1 MSNKHRFVGRYNTMV
16 CFLYRP
22 SPQIPRPSAHAAV
35 LCYDACEFNIYMTRK
50 QIETKSV
57 DMTWIFTQAIF
68 MVVNVMLWTL
78 SYSEVR
84 QKHSRE
90 EVERHLLVALESIEL
105 ASERWPGVASALEL
119 YQNLIGSCMRI
130 YDKDGDIPI
139 SAGSPSDS
147 ASVVSNSL
155 VEGINRS
162 RTTSPATASTSSVNT
177 PSENTQPPFGY
188 LPSAQSQPLYNN
200 FNTPQPNMPS
210 SSQPESLQTSPQ
222 QFAPQPY
229 LDTSPKSSIDNVPT
243 FQYPPTTQ
251 YTPLPTTFAELPQ
264 WNPTFTMPPQDPYG
278 FSTASQPLTS
288 PIYNEHYA
296 ANQGF
301 PMTDYLYPQWSQ
313 EGRGNGLNHEQQI
326 QLMQDFEANE
336 TGHIKEIIQQ
346 SHQLFRPY
354 AQYT

>member
-1 MSNKHRFVGRYNTMV
+1 MV

-35 LCYDACEFNIYMTRK
+35 LCYDACEYNIHMTRK

-68 MVVNVMLWTL
+68 MVVNVMLWSL

-84 QKHSRE
+84 RKHSRE
-90 EVERHLLVALESIEL
+90 AVERHLLVALESIEL

-130 YDKDGDIPI
+130 YDKDGDVPI

-147 ASVVSNSL
+147 ASVVSSSL
-155 VEGINRS
+155 MEGINRS
-162 RTTSPATASTSSVNT
+162 RTTSPATASTASVHT
-177 PSENTQPPFGY
+177 PSENTQPPFGH
-188 LPSAQSQPLYNN
+188 LPLAHTQPLYNYN
-200 FNTPQPNMPS
+200 PPQPNMRPS
-210 SSQPESLQTSPQ
+210 SQSGSLHTSPQ
-222 QFAPQPY
+222 QFVSQPY
-229 LDTSPKSSIDNVPT
+229 TDTSPKSSIDHNMPT
-243 FQYPPTTQ
+243 FHYPQNSQ
-251 YTPLPTTFAELPQ
+251 YTPLPTTFVELPQ
-264 WNPTFTMPPQDPYG
+264 WNPTFTMPPNDPYG
-278 FSTASQPLTS
+278 FATANQPLTS
-288 PIYNEHYA
+288 PIYNENYA
-296 ANQGF
+296 AQQGF

-313 EGRGNGLNHEQQI
+313 ESRGTGLNHEQQI

-346 SHQLFRPY
+346 SHQLFRPTY
-354 AQYT
+354 AQYA